1 MRKSIN
7 KGSSQEVMLDIEVK
21 DDEEETEISMIM
33 HMDEY
38 VGGEKVDLQ
47 ARLWNQF
54 VRPKYIEE
62 LDMDQRRNKYTCAI
76 LVTEEMVQHQM
87 QKVNRLNKLKESK
100 ASPTAASQRSSI
112 VSTNSQSGP
121 ITGKTELV

>member
-1 MRKSIN
+1 
-7 KGSSQEVMLDIEVK
+7 MLDIEIK
-21 DDEEETEISMIM
+21 DDEDDIETSMIM
-33 HMDEY
+33 HMDQY
-38 VGGEKVDLQ
+38 VGGEKLDLQ

-87 QKVNRLNKLKESK
+87 QKVDRLNKLKESK

-121 ITGKTELV
+121 ITVKTELL

>member
-1 MRKSIN
+1 MI
-7 KGSSQEVMLDIEVK
+7 DIEVK
-21 DDEEETEISMIM
+21 DDEEETETSMIM
-33 HMDEY
+33 HTDEY
-38 VGGEKVDLQ
+38 FGGEKVDLQ

-87 QKVNRLNKLKESK
+87 HKVDRLNKLKESK
-100 ASPTAASQRSSI
+100 ASPTAASQCSSI
-112 VSTNSQSGP
+112 LSTNSQSGP
-121 ITGKTELV
+121 ITGKTELLWNWRSIDITT